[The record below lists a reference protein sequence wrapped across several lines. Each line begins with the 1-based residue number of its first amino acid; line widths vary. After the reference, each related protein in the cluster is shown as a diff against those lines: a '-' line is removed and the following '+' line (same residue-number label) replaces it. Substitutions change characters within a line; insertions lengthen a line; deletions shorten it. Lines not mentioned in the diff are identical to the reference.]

1 MRWLVL
7 GFLEKLSSQ
16 GRTQQNGEEGKVFD
30 LFPNKGN
37 EKKKAVLYKGVK
49 TLEAKPHEGYRLPS
63 CAGPGALGCT

>member
-37 EKKKAVLYKGVK
+37 EKK
-49 TLEAKPHEGYRLPS
+49 RLFYIKE
-63 CAGPGALGCT
+63 